1 MDDCHS
7 LREETIIYGDF
18 VMAFL
23 VAVAATGEA
32 EQNPLLAASA
42 SVAREH
48 FEMLQKELDL
58 VWELYQRTHR
68 QLGSAS

>member
-7 LREETIIYGDF
+7 LREKTLIYGDF
-18 VMAFL
+18 VKAFL
-23 VAVAATGEA
+23 VALGTTDEA
-32 EQNPLLAASA
+32 EQNPMLAASA

-48 FEMLQKELDL
+48 FETLQKELDR

-68 QLGSAS
+68 RLGSAS